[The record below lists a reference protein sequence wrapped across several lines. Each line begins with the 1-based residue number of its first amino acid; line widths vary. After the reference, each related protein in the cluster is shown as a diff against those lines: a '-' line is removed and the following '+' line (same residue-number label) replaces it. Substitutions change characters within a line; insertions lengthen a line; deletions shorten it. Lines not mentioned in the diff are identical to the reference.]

1 MTTSLIPAT
10 LLIVGVTA
18 LFVVMSLASIVAP
31 GEPD

>member
-10 LLIVGVTA
+10 LVIIGVTA
-18 LFVVMSLASIVAP
+18 LFVVMSLASVLAP